1 VGKPLVR
8 FREGL
13 ENNVGM
19 DEIAWHRRETRRQT
33 EKTNLILQPGESP
46 AYSNSPEIG
55 SSWKLP
61 AWRESQRAEPLAC
74 TVRPKLCGK
83 KRVSAP

>member
-13 ENNVGM
+13 ESNLDM
-19 DEIAWHRRETRRQT
+19 DEIVWHRRETRRQT

-46 AYSNSPEIG
+46 AYSNSSEIT
-55 SSWKLP
+55 P
-61 AWRESQRAEPLAC
+61 ARKSLSGLLR
-74 TVRPKLCGK
+74 
-83 KRVSAP
+83 